1 MNRKL
6 ISKAISDIDD
16 SFIAESMS
24 PPVVKTDHAP
34 ERTSNMGKYENKR
47 NGVNSRRLI
56 SLILAAIVA
65 FIAFLFTLK
74 LKSRDEQIA
83 TMKSNF

>member
-24 PPVVKTDHAP
+24 PPVVKTIMP
-34 ERTSNMGKYENKR
+34 RKGLPTWVNMRIREM
-47 NGVNSRRLI
+47 V
-56 SLILAAIVA
+56 
-65 FIAFLFTLK
+65 
-74 LKSRDEQIA
+74 
-83 TMKSNF
+83 

>member
-6 ISKAISDIDD
+6 MSKAISDIDD

-56 SLILAAIVA
+56 SLILAACLIFA
-65 FIAFLFTLK
+65 LAITAYALNLFGI
-74 LKSRDEQIA
+74 R
-83 TMKSNF
+83 

>member
-16 SFIAESMS
+16 SFIAETQSA
-24 PPVVKTDHAP
+24 PVVKADHAP

-47 NGVNSRRLI
+47 NSVNSRKLI
-56 SLILAAIVA
+56 SLILAACLI
-65 FIAFLFTLK
+65 FTLAITAYA
-74 LKSRDEQIA
+74 LNLFGIREMFRS
-83 TMKSNF
+83 

>member
-34 ERTSNMGKYENKR
+34 ERTSNMDKYENKR
-47 NGVNSRRLI
+47 KGVNSE
-56 SLILAAIVA
+56 
-65 FIAFLFTLK
+65 
-74 LKSRDEQIA
+74 D
-83 TMKSNF
+83 